1 MDLNV
6 KHLEDDTG
14 ENKNLC
20 DPGLGEEFSDVT
32 P

>member
-1 MDLNV
+1 MDFNV

-20 DPGLGEEFSDVT
+20 DPELEEFSDMT